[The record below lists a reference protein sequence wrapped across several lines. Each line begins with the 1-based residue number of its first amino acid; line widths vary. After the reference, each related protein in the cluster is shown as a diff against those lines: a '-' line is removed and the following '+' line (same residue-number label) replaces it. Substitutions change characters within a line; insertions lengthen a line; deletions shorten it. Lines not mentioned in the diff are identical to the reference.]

1 MNKFLILQSRIKF
14 GSSCLFLY
22 VGQVPERKAND
33 EKEYDYDYFMAE
45 LAEHRGVAIDLQ
57 TPKINESMENLKS
70 YVLFQE
76 FMDLLPQISEA
87 NAISLE
93 LNKVI
98 MIILFFF
105 FITTGLITTSCH
117 FIFETCQ
124 YFRTLS
130 LVSLFNKSSFLPAIA
145 LSDQRFKQS

>member
-1 MNKFLILQSRIKF
+1 M
-14 GSSCLFLY
+14 
-22 VGQVPERKAND
+22 GQVSERKAND

-93 LNKVI
+93 LNKVK
-98 MIILFFF
+98 MIFF
-105 FITTGLITTSCH
+105 FIATELITTSCH

>member
-22 VGQVPERKAND
+22 VGQVSERKAND

-93 LNKVI
+93 LNKVKI
-98 MIILFFF
+98 IILFFF
-105 FITTGLITTSCH
+105 EL
-117 FIFETCQ
+117 Q
-124 YFRTLS
+124 LS
-130 LVSLFNKSSFLPAIA
+130 
-145 LSDQRFKQS
+145 

>member
-1 MNKFLILQSRIKF
+1 MKKKCLILQSRIKF

-22 VGQVPERKAND
+22 VGQVSERKPND
-33 EKEYDYDYFMAE
+33 EKEYDYDYLMAE

-57 TPKINESMENLKS
+57 TPKINESIENLKS

-93 LNKVI
+93 LNKVK
-98 MIILFFF
+98 IILLTFF
-105 FITTGLITTSCH
+105 
-117 FIFETCQ
+117 
-124 YFRTLS
+124 
-130 LVSLFNKSSFLPAIA
+130 
-145 LSDQRFKQS
+145 

>member
-1 MNKFLILQSRIKF
+1 MNEENTGKIIFSNFSCIQHEKKCLILQSRIKF

-22 VGQVPERKAND
+22 VGQVSERKPND
-33 EKEYDYDYFMAE
+33 EKAYDYDYLMAE

-93 LNKVI
+93 LNKVK
-98 MIILFFF
+98 IILLTFFQILIITRYNISNWRYYYVF
-105 FITTGLITTSCH
+105 YFI
-117 FIFETCQ
+117 Q
-124 YFRTLS
+124 
-130 LVSLFNKSSFLPAIA
+130 
-145 LSDQRFKQS
+145 